1 MAFRD
6 YQQAAIDSLFDY
18 FRARPNAT
26 KANPVVAMPTG
37 TGKSWVIGGFTH
49 QALEMFPATRMLMA
63 THVKELIAQNAKAL
77 LKIDPSLPLG
87 IYSAGLN
94 QKDYMQPIIY
104 GGVKSIVNNLEAF
117 GRRDLLL
124 VDEGHLINPKAA
136 TSYRVLIDHFTKLNP
151 FFRVIMFTATP
162 YRMGQGLL
170 TEDIDEKR
178 PAIASDICFDITDVE
193 SFNRLIVEGYLSPL
207 VSFRR
212 DVGIDLSSVKISA
225 SGEFME
231 GAAAAAVDH
240 EAITRKAV
248 QECVA
253 YASQRWSWL
262 LFASSVQHAENI
274 VRMLWQHGIAAAAI
288 HSDLPD
294 GEREARL
301 KAFRR
306 GQLRCLVNMNVL
318 TTGFDFP
325 PIDFIGMLRPTRSTG
340 LWVQM
345 LGRGT
350 RPYDFRTFDDPEV
363 AAFFRFV
370 KQNCLVLD
378 FAGNARSLGPIN
390 DPKIPQRKGKGPGG
404 LPPVK
409 DCTARHV
416 DPVTK
421 LRTGPLCGCEN
432 HISAR
437 FCYNCGAE
445 FQFEVKISGTSFSDE
460 VLSTDGPKVEWFDV
474 DRVFYLE
481 GESKKYN
488 CKIIRVEYHCG
499 PMRFSEFAWFGNP
512 KLPMVSKTK
521 QWWKRRTAMDFPE
534 THEEAVPLLD
544 LLKKPNKIKVW
555 TNRKPYPEIMTSEFD
570 AWQQSENLAGQ
581 NSALPWVFGLNSNSN
596 VQT

>member
-18 FRARPNAT
+18 FKARPNAK

-49 QALEMFPATRMLMA
+49 QALDMFPATRMLMA
-63 THVKELIAQNAKAL
+63 THVKELITQNAKAL

-104 GGVKSIVNNLEAF
+104 GGVKSMVNNLEAF

-136 TSYRVLIDHFTKLNP
+136 TSYRLLIDYFLKQNP

-193 SFNRLIVEGYLSPL
+193 NFNRLIVEGYLSPL
-207 VSFRR
+207 VSFRK
-212 DVGIDLSSVKISA
+212 DVGIDLSSVKIGA
-225 SGEFME
+225 SGDYME
-231 GAAAAAVDH
+231 GAAAEAVDH
-240 EAITRKAV
+240 EAITRRAV

-262 LFASSVQHAENI
+262 LFASSVKHAENI
-274 VRMLWQHGIAAAAI
+274 VRMLWQHGISAAAV
-288 HSDLPD
+288 HSELLP
-294 GEREARL
+294 GEREARI
-301 KAFRR
+301 KAFKR

-350 RPYDFRTFDDPEV
+350 RPFDCTTYPTDTDEDRAV
-363 AAFFRFV
+363 VSFFRFV

-416 DPVTK
+416 DPVTQ

-460 VLSTDGPKVEWFDV
+460 VLSTDGPKAEWFDV

-481 GESKKYN
+481 GNSKKYDT
-488 CKIIRVEYHCG
+488 KIVRVEYHCG
-499 PMRFSEFAWFGNP
+499 PVTYSEFVWFGDE
-512 KLPMVSKTK
+512 KLPMVRRSKS
-521 QWWKRRTAMDFPE
+521 WWKRRSADEMPE
-534 THEEAVPLLD
+534 TYEEALPLMD
-544 LLKKPNKIKVW
+544 ALKKPTRIKVW
-555 TNRKPYPEIMTSEFD
+555 TNKKPYPEVMTAEFD
-570 AWQQSENLAGQ
+570 AWQPSENIAGQ
-581 NSALPWVFGLNSNSN
+581 SLGLPWGHG
-596 VQT
+596 